1 MTKAQKKL
9 GGQKCLKAAMDK
21 ERSESSYGQRK
32 VGKQLWT
39 KKGLKA
45 AMDKKMSEGVGDKE
59 RSERSYEQ

>member
-1 MTKAQKKL
+1 M
-9 GGQKCLKAAMDK
+9 
-21 ERSESSYGQRK
+21 SESSYGQRK

-45 AMDKKMSEGVGDKE
+45 AMDKKRSEGVGDKE